1 MNAIVIYES
10 LTGNTRRAATRIGAD
25 LVASGVSTSVCPITE
40 IDYAGLAAADVVIVG
55 TWTDGLFVVGQK
67 PGRSI
72 RMAKLLPVIDR
83 KTAVVF
89 CTYALRTGNTLSKLQ
104 GLVERKGGIVR
115 GGLAIRRDKIE
126 DGSETFVDRLLG
138 NVLNV

>member
-25 LVASGVSTSVCPITE
+25 LDASGVSTSVCPITE
-40 IDYAGLAAADVVIVG
+40 IDYAALASADVVVIG

-89 CTYALRTGNTLSKLQ
+89 CTYALRTGNTLPKLQ
-104 GLVERKGGIVR
+104 GLVERKGGDVR
-115 GGLAIRRDKIE
+115 GGLAIRRNMIE
-126 DGSETFVDRLLG
+126 EGSEIFVDRLLG

>member
-10 LTGNTRRAATRIGAD
+10 LTGNTRRAAARIGAD
-25 LVASGVSTSVCPITE
+25 LDASGVSTSVCPITE
-40 IDYAGLAAADVVIVG
+40 IDYAALDAADVVVVG
-55 TWTDGLFVVGQK
+55 TWTDGLFVIGQK

-89 CTYALRTGNTLSKLQ
+89 CTYALRTGNTLPKLQ
-104 GLVERKGGIVR
+104 GLVERKGGVVH
-115 GGLAIRRDKIE
+115 GGLAIRRNKIE
-126 DGSETFVDRLLG
+126 EGSEIFVDRLLA
-138 NVLNV
+138 NVLKV

>member
-10 LTGNTRRAATRIGAD
+10 LTGNTRRAAARIGAD
-25 LVASGVSTSVCPITE
+25 LVASGVSTAVCPITE
-40 IDYAGLAAADVVIVG
+40 IDYAALAAADVVVVG
-55 TWTDGLFVVGQK
+55 TWTDGLFVVGQR
-67 PGRSI
+67 PGRAI

-89 CTYALRTGNTLSKLQ
+89 CTYALHTGKTLPKLQ
-104 GLVERKGGIVR
+104 GLVERKGGVVR
-115 GGLAIRRDKIE
+115 GGYAIRRNKIE
-126 DGSETFVDRLLG
+126 EGSEIFVDRLLS

>member
-10 LTGNTRRAATRIGAD
+10 LTGNTRRAAARIGAD
-25 LVASGVSTSVCPITE
+25 LVASGVSTAVCPITE
-40 IDYAGLAAADVVIVG
+40 IDYAALAAADVVVVG
-55 TWTDGLFVVGQK
+55 TWTDGLFVVGQR
-67 PGRSI
+67 PGRAI

-89 CTYALRTGNTLSKLQ
+89 CTYALHTGKTLPKLQ
-104 GLVERKGGIVR
+104 GLVERKGGVVR
-115 GGLAIRRDKIE
+115 GGYAIRRNKIE
-126 DGSETFVDRLLG
+126 EGSETFVDRLLS

>member
-25 LVASGVSTSVCPITE
+25 LDASGVSTSVCPITE
-40 IDYAGLAAADVVIVG
+40 IDYAALAAADVVVVG

-67 PGRSI
+67 PGRAI

-89 CTYALRTGNTLSKLQ
+89 CTYALRTGNTLPKLQ
-104 GLVERKGGIVR
+104 GLVERKGGDVR
-115 GGLAIRRDKIE
+115 GGLAIRRNKIE
-126 DGSETFVDRLLG
+126 EGSEIFVDRLLG
-138 NVLNV
+138 NVLQV

>member
-1 MNAIVIYES
+1 VNAIVIYES
-10 LTGNTRRAATRIGAD
+10 LTGNTRRAAARIGAD
-25 LVASGVSTSVCPITE
+25 LDASGVSTSVCPITE
-40 IDYAGLAAADVVIVG
+40 IDYAALAAADVVVVG
-55 TWTDGLFVVGQK
+55 TWTDGLFVVGQR

-89 CTYALRTGNTLSKLQ
+89 CTYALHTGKTLPKLQ

-115 GGLAIRRDKIE
+115 GGFAIKRNKIE
-126 DGSETFVDRLLG
+126 EGSETFVDRLLG

>member
-1 MNAIVIYES
+1 M
-10 LTGNTRRAATRIGAD
+10 
-25 LVASGVSTSVCPITE
+25 
-40 IDYAGLAAADVVIVG
+40 IVG

-72 RMAKLLPVIDR
+72 RMAKLMPVIDR

-89 CTYALRTGNTLSKLQ
+89 CTYALHAGNTLPKLQ
-104 GLVERKGGIVR
+104 GLVERAGGIVH
-115 GGLAIRRDKIE
+115 GGFAIRRDKIE

>member
-25 LVASGVSTSVCPITE
+25 LDASGVSTSVCPITE
-40 IDYAGLAAADVVIVG
+40 IDYAALASADVVVIG

-89 CTYALRTGNTLSKLQ
+89 CTYALRTGNTLPKLQ
-104 GLVERKGGIVR
+104 GLVERKGGDVR
-115 GGLAIRRDKIE
+115 GGLAIRRNMIE
-126 DGSETFVDRLLG
+126 EGSEIFVDRLLG
-138 NVLNV
+138 NVLHV